1 MGEFIVRA
9 LFLAHKLLLVS
20 FFLSFNKVFES
31 EVERELLLRRLYHL
45 FTPLIQPLMAE
56 RLASRKKKEP
66 SLPSRSCKACKE
78 MHWMPDCPYI
88 KQAQARGGI
97 HYRKDRRGMGKHCM
111 CCGHN

>member
-45 FTPLIQPLMAE
+45 FILLKPSVSKPLYPLCWATFSNNVLCKFFFSSSSFCAVSEEEAE
-56 RLASRKKKEP
+56 RVRGEE
-66 SLPSRSCKACKE
+66 C
-78 MHWMPDCPYI
+78 
-88 KQAQARGGI
+88 ARI
-97 HYRKDRRGMGKHCM
+97 
-111 CCGHN
+111 